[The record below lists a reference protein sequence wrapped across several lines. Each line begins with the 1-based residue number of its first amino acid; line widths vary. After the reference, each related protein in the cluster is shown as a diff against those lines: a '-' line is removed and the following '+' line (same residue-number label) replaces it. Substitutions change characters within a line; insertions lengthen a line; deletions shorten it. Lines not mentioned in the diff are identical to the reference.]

1 MDVEAVL
8 ARARAAANETFVAKN
23 NEDAAYIGEQLAE
36 AFQALDEWLV
46 KGGFLPAEWRR

>member
-8 ARARAAANETFVAKN
+8 ARARAAARETFVAKN

-36 AFQALDEWLV
+36 AFESLDEWLTQ
-46 KGGFLPAEWRR
+46 GGFLPTAWGR